1 MGVLSTRFHFNYQ
14 IINTKDT
21 VDYFYHSKAKVGFAV
36 TFIEPLQDE
45 ATSKGVCRIQI
56 CYKIC
61 FKNINKPLSR
71 VPAMVWGSKRIDS

>member
-1 MGVLSTRFHFNYQ
+1 MCLVPGFIL
-14 IINTKDT
+14 IIRSLILKT